1 MKNKIL
7 KTSLMFGVLL
17 FAFLVY
23 KIGLKQIYEYIK
35 YITLIKFLILLLL
48 NFIGWILCTYTWKI
62 VLSQYDGEIS
72 FLNLF
77 AARMAGHSIS
87 YLTPSAYLGGEPI
100 RAMMVKGSDIRKSA
114 ASVIVDK
121 TIHVFTMIIF
131 IIIGIIIAIA
141 KIALWRELKIV
152 FIAFLFGSVIF
163 TVFVFIKQ
171 TQGFLM
177 WIVRSLERIKI
188 KIRFFATHKEKIEEI
203 DGYVSDFYRKH
214 KRAFLIVFVLNCLLG
229 VYWVGEIYLTL
240 LFMQAKEFSFLT
252 SFLIMTLGNLSILVP
267 TIPASLGTYET
278 AHVIIFV
285 LVGLGAAA
293 GLTLTIIRRII
304 ALIWTGVGLLVIGAV
319 RK

>member
-7 KTSLMFGVLL
+7 KLSLFLGLLL

-23 KIGLKQIYEYIK
+23 RIGLRQIYHYIR
-35 YITLIKFLILLLL
+35 YITLLKFFLLLIL
-48 NFIGWILCTYTWKI
+48 NFIKWVLFTYTWKVVI
-62 VLSQYDGEIS
+62 NQYDGEIS

-87 YLTPSAYLGGEPI
+87 YLTPSAYLGGEPV
-100 RAMMVKGSDIRKSA
+100 RAMMVKGVDIRKSA

-121 TIHVFTMIIF
+121 TIHVYTMIIF

-141 KIALWRELKIV
+141 RIPLWRELKLV
-152 FIAFLFGSVIF
+152 FITFLFGSVILAAII
-163 TVFVFIKQ
+163 FIKQ

-177 WIVRSLERIKI
+177 WIVRSLERFRI
-188 KIRFFATHKEKIEEI
+188 KIRFLARNKEKIKEI
-203 DGYVSDFYRKH
+203 DSYVSDFYKKH
-214 KRAFLIVFVLNCLLG
+214 KKAFLIVFVLNCLTA
-229 VYWVGEIYLTL
+229 VFWVGEFYITL
-240 LFMQAKEFSFLT
+240 LFMQTKELT
-252 SFLIMTLGNLSILVP
+252 IMNSYLVMTLGNLSILVP

-278 AHVIIFV
+278 ANVVIFV

-304 ALIWTGVGLLVIGAV
+304 ALIWTGIGLLVIGAV